1 MIRFAV
7 TQFFPGCVPSDPDD
21 AVLFDTVAEARE
33 HMREVALEACGDD
46 RHGGRQVL
54 TVNDNLVQV
63 AWGEKG
69 QGWYVEVAE
78 CDQPDDAQ
86 PDGSGETGAPGET
99 DPDDPDDPDDDWDHQ
114 TGYSPRFIV
123 THSDASIE
131 WTAGDFD

>member
-7 TQFFPGCVPSDPDD
+7 TQFFPGCVPSDPDA

-46 RHGGRQVL
+46 PHGGRQVL

-78 CDQPDDAQ
+78 CDQPDEA
-86 PDGSGETGAPGET
+86 GEPGDPGDPGE
-99 DPDDPDDPDDDWDHQ
+99 PGPDDPDDDWDHL

-131 WTAGDFD
+131 WTAADFD